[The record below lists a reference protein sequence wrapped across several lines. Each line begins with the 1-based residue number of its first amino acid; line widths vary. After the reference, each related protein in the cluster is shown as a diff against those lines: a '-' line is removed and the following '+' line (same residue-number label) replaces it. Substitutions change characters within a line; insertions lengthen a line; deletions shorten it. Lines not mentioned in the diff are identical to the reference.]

1 MTFSRFISVQTACI
15 ALDAF
20 TTWVLLSQVGLA
32 VLLGKTL
39 GLLSAATLAT
49 VYLRQN
55 SAPQGG
61 GGVLSTSITLI
72 SLLVSYGMFSL
83 LVLRNP
89 FLHWPWAFA
98 AAALAG
104 LLLSLIGYRRTR
116 HIRT

>member
-32 VLLGKTL
+32 VLPGKTL

-49 VYLRQN
+49 VCLRQN

-61 GGVLSTSITLI
+61 GILSTSITLI
-72 SLLVSYGMFSL
+72 SLLVSYGMFAL

>member
-1 MTFSRFISVQTACI
+1 MTFGRFISVQTACI

-32 VLLGKTL
+32 VLLGRTI
-39 GLLSAATLAT
+39 GFLSAAALAA
-49 VYLRQN
+49 VCLRQN
-55 SAPQGG
+55 GATQ

-104 LLLSLIGYRRTR
+104 LLLSLIGYWRTR

>member
-1 MTFSRFISVQTACI
+1 MTFGRFISVQTACI

-32 VLLGKTL
+32 VLLSRTIGF
-39 GLLSAATLAT
+39 LSAAALAA
-49 VYLRQN
+49 VRLRQN
-55 SAPQGG
+55 SATQG

-72 SLLVSYGMFSL
+72 SLLVSYGMFTL

-104 LLLSLIGYRRTR
+104 LLLSLIGYWRTR